1 MPENDMGSNIMNKKS
16 AVAREL
22 FLSGANC
29 AQAVLGAFAEECGLD
44 LESALRMA
52 SGFGG
57 GFARMREVCGT
68 VSGMYLV
75 MNLLYGYSDLQDKK
89 VKDLHYCR
97 LRRLSDLFQKETS
110 SVICRDLLSL
120 GKGQEDSPESSER
133 TSQYY
138 QKRPCADLAALAA
151 SIAEREIR
159 AMKQK
164 DLLSFSAA
172 RGDQVPE
179 VTALWNSLKGTA
191 YCLWDEFYPTEKEAQ
206 SDISGGVLYCLR
218 SPDGTLAAAGTV
230 RHLEEHDPIAPWQG
244 KNPCDLLRIGVDS
257 FYQGKG
263 VASRFL
269 KELMAVALSKGFD
282 SMRILVGKENLP
294 ALKLY
299 KNAGSVIRG
308 EHFSWNTHWLCMEK
322 VFTE

>member
-1 MPENDMGSNIMNKKS
+1 MGSNIMNKKS

-179 VTALWNSLKGTA
+179 VTALWNSLRERPIVSGMNFIPRRRRRRA
-191 YCLWDEFYPTEKEAQ
+191 IFPAAFY
-206 SDISGGVLYCLR
+206 IVCVLR
-218 SPDGTLAAAGTV
+218 
-230 RHLEEHDPIAPWQG
+230 
-244 KNPCDLLRIGVDS
+244 
-257 FYQGKG
+257 
-263 VASRFL
+263 
-269 KELMAVALSKGFD
+269 MALSPPPERSGIWRNTIPLPPGREKIPAIFCGSGWILFIREKGW
-282 SMRILVGKENLP
+282 LP
-294 ALKLY
+294 V
-299 KNAGSVIRG
+299 S
-308 EHFSWNTHWLCMEK
+308 
-322 VFTE
+322 

>member
-1 MPENDMGSNIMNKKS
+1 MKKNKS
-16 AVAREL
+16 QIAREL

-29 AQAVLGAFAEECGLD
+29 AQAVLGAFAEECGLE
-44 LESALRMA
+44 LETALRIA

-75 MNLLYGYSDLQDKK
+75 MNFLYGYSDLQDKK

-97 LRRLSDLFQKETS
+97 LRRLADLFQKETS
-110 SVICRDLLSL
+110 SVICRDLLAL
-120 GKGQEDSPESSER
+120 GKGEEISPESSAR
-133 TSQYY
+133 TAQYY

-151 SIAEREIR
+151 SIVEKEIR
-159 AMKQK
+159 AAEQK
-164 DLLSFSAA
+164 DFLSFRSA
-172 RGDQVPE
+172 GPE
-179 VTALWNSLKGTA
+179 QIPAVTALWNSLKGTA

-206 SDISGGVLYCLR
+206 NDVAEGVLYCLYA
-218 SPDGTLAAAGTV
+218 PDGTPVAAGTV
-230 RHLEEHDPIAPWQG
+230 KHLEEHDSIAPWQG

-269 KELMAVALSKGFD
+269 RELIGIAHSGGFD
-282 SMRILVGKENLP
+282 SMRILVGKENLV

-299 KNAGSVIRG
+299 QSAGAVIRG

-322 VFTE
+322 CFSK